1 MIVSVASLLGAC
13 AAASQSPII
22 VDVASVSVNGDELT
36 YHGHISH
43 AANARL
49 FILAATSVKQLRRLV
64 VTSQG
69 GNVEAGM
76 ELGEWVFA
84 EGLDVYV
91 PKYCTSSCANY
102 VFPAGKRKFLDHSAM
117 LFWHG
122 GALQEQSDVESLCDE
137 VDWPKE
143 FGDCDEARMRA
154 LHDNTLARIKVR
166 EAAFFAMIE
175 VDQKITILGQYPEY
189 HCRGGYSGWYYSI
202 QDMETMGI
210 SDIMVYGEV
219 WRPVM
224 PSPDVKICQVNL
236 DQLPNNA
243 LEQPGHE

>member
-49 FILAATSVKQLRRLV
+49 FILAATSVKQLHRLV

-84 EGLDVYV
+84 EGLDV
-91 PKYCTSSCANY
+91 KTKA
-102 VFPAGKRKFLDHSAM
+102 
-117 LFWHG
+117 
-122 GALQEQSDVESLCDE
+122 
-137 VDWPKE
+137 
-143 FGDCDEARMRA
+143 
-154 LHDNTLARIKVR
+154 
-166 EAAFFAMIE
+166 
-175 VDQKITILGQYPEY
+175 
-189 HCRGGYSGWYYSI
+189 
-202 QDMETMGI
+202 
-210 SDIMVYGEV
+210 
-219 WRPVM
+219 
-224 PSPDVKICQVNL
+224 
-236 DQLPNNA
+236 
-243 LEQPGHE
+243 